1 MTESSMKV
9 IYNTR
14 EDMFMDNPESITSVI
29 YFDENDKVNIKATK
43 KQFLKNLEQY
53 IIMRSNN
60 E

>member
-1 MTESSMKV
+1 MKV

-29 YFDENDKVNIKATK
+29 YFNNDDKVNIKATK
-43 KQFLKNLEQY
+43 KEFLKKLEQY

>member
-1 MTESSMKV
+1 MKV

-29 YFDENDKVNIKATK
+29 YFDNNDKVNIKATK